1 MSSEIARTIT
11 DESIGF
17 CLERVGKRKPGW
29 STLVVSGSA
38 LADVSPDRLWAVL
51 ADLER
56 WSEWSPL
63 HRAAAWTDGNALT
76 LGSRFEQQLDLG
88 FPLGR
93 TTEEVTLAFAEPE
106 RRAGWAGDTNGV
118 KSCHLWRFARA
129 AGASTEVSNV
139 EVFSGTP
146 VGLIKPL
153 VARRWRHA
161 FQAAV
166 DGLVATAEGP
176 S

>member
-1 MSSEIARTIT
+1 MSSDIARTTT

-17 CLERVGKRKPGW
+17 CLERVGRREPSW
-29 STLVVSGSA
+29 RTLVVSGSA
-38 LADVSPDRLWAVL
+38 LADVSPERLWAVL

-56 WSEWSPL
+56 WSQWSPL
-63 HRAAAWTDGNALT
+63 HRAAAWTDGDALT
-76 LGSRFEQQLDLG
+76 PGSRFEQQLELG
-88 FPLGR
+88 FPVGR

-106 RRAGWAGDTNGV
+106 TRAGWVGDANGV
-118 KSCHLWRFARA
+118 KSCHLWSFAA
-129 AGASTEVSNV
+129 AEGAGTGVSNV

-166 DGLVATAEGP
+166 DGLIATAEGA

>member
-1 MSSEIARTIT
+1 MSSNIARTIT
-11 DESIGF
+11 EESIDF
-17 CLERVGKRKPGW
+17 CLERVGRRKPSW

-51 ADLER
+51 ADLES
-56 WSEWSPL
+56 WSQWSPL
-63 HRAAAWTDGNALT
+63 HRAAAWTDGNGLT

-93 TTEEVTLAFAEPE
+93 TTAQVTLAFAEPE
-106 RRAGWAGDTNGV
+106 RRAGWVGDANGV
-118 KSCHLWRFARA
+118 KSCHLWSFARA
-129 AGASTEVSNV
+129 AAAGTEVGNV

-166 DGLVATAEGP
+166 DGLIETAEGA